1 MALKVK
7 IEKIKTKGKIWVF
20 IFFFIMLL
28 IIFAI
33 FLFSLL
39 LLGGYPITKDYL
51 YDYIQFSPLTL
62 VVPFI
67 VALTTVIAYRT
78 SLMRISPANNVNV
91 DKLQEFLFKNGYR
104 IIEEKPGFIKFE
116 RSKLFHRILW
126 LNIDKPTIEIKQD
139 EVLLTVDKHTE
150 VSLTPLIIYGKKY
163 DLNPDN

>member
-28 IIFAI
+28 IIFAA

-39 LLGGYPITKDYL
+39 LLGGYPISKEYL
-51 YDYIQFSPLTL
+51 YDYIQFSPLTIL
-62 VVPFI
+62 VPFI
-67 VALTTVIAYRT
+67 VALTSTISYRT
-78 SLMRISPANNVNV
+78 SLMSISPASNVNV
-91 DKLQEFLFKNGYR
+91 DKLQEFLFKSGYR
-104 IIEEKPGFIKFE
+104 VLEEKPGFIKFE
-116 RSKLFHRILW
+116 RSKLFQRILW

-150 VSLTPLIIYGKKY
+150 VSLTPLLIYGKRY
-163 DLNPDN
+163 DLHPDD